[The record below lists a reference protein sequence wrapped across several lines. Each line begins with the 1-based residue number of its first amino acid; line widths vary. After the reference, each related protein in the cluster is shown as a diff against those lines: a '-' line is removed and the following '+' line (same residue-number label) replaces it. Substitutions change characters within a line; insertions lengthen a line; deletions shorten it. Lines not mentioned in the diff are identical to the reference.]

1 MRRRS
6 RDAYLWDILDSC
18 HAILDFTRGRS
29 LTDYESDRML
39 HRAVERE
46 LSIVGEAINQLTRS
60 FPEMTT
66 AIGPVRQIV
75 GFRNR
80 LIHEYAD
87 VEIEVIWAIV
97 QDQIPPLLARAEVLL
112 NGEQDAT

>member
-6 RDAYLWDILDSC
+6 REAYLWDILDSC
-18 HAILDFTRGRS
+18 RAILTFTRGRS
-29 LTDYESDRML
+29 LADYESDRML

-46 LSIVGEAINQLTRS
+46 LSIVGEAVNQLTRS

-66 AIGPVRQIV
+66 AIGSVRQIV

-80 LIHEYAD
+80 LIHEYND
-87 VEIEVIWAIV
+87 VEIEVVWAIV
-97 QDQIPPLLARAEVLL
+97 QDGIPRLLERTEALL
-112 NGEQDAT
+112 STDPEAT